1 MRDYRKFGEEQRKR
15 YTRREKIPSGGWGV
29 GAFLVCLVCIVLFAQ
44 PCHAQVSKKFKSTSW
59 GQTNWGYYYR
69 PETPGK
75 YPVVVFFHGSGEVGS
90 DSLAARSL
98 LKLGPLAYIKAGW
111 KPNLVIYAIQVSYW
125 SPAPDLCKYIL
136 DTDPDI
142 FPFWDGVNVLWTGLS
157 AGGQRVLE
165 AMALKYPG
173 SFVPMSPAGI
183 DFSRIDLSRPY
194 RIWDFHGDK
203 DNICP
208 YKYSVDLINL
218 LNSTFPGSA
227 KLTTYAGG
235 HDSWQTFYDPVYKN
249 PVSIYEFGSTNASPP
264 GKTVLVTITVYS
276 DGTTQI
282 KNN

>member
-1 MRDYRKFGEEQRKR
+1 MKR
-15 YTRREKIPSGGWGV
+15 ERYK
-29 GAFLVCLVCIVLFAQ
+29 GAPGLIAFIICALLVIYGPLY
-44 PCHAQVSKKFKSTSW
+44 CHAQTSKKFKSTSW

-69 PETPGK
+69 PDAPGK

-98 LKLGPLAYIKAGW
+98 LNLGPLAFIKSGW
-111 KPNLVIYAIQVSYW
+111 RPNLVIFAIQVSYW

-136 DTDPDI
+136 ENDPDI
-142 FPFWDGVNVLWTGLS
+142 QPYWDEINVLWTGLS

-183 DFSRIDLSRPY
+183 DFSKIDLSRPY
-194 RIWDFHGDK
+194 RIWDFHGTK

-208 YKYSVDLINL
+208 YKYSQDLINL

-227 KLTTYAGG
+227 KLTSYPDG
-235 HDSWQTFYDPVYKN
+235 HSGWQTFYDPAYKN
-249 PVSIYEFGSTNASPP
+249 PISIYEFGSTGAAPP

-276 DGTTQI
+276 DGTTTI